1 MTEIDTSKSS
11 GIDFISSRC
20 LKDALMVLNTQIS
33 YIFEKSVKL
42 GIFPDLWKIATVVPL
57 FKGGAKENVSNYR
70 PVSLLPIPGKI
81 LEKLIHI
88 QIMSFFD
95 ENDSLC
101 EHQSGFR
108 PNYSTINSITNLTND
123 IFEAINDG
131 KITLAAFVDL
141 KKAFDTVNHNILLKK
156 LEYMGIR
163 EINLQWIR
171 SYLNNR
177 FQKTICNG
185 KLSKIDQIK
194 CGVPQGSIL
203 GPLFFLVYIN
213 DLKNEMK
220 NINYQLYA
228 DDTVIYCMGESYKDC
243 ALELQNTLDIFV
255 NWCSKNALTIN
266 TKKTKIM
273 TFGSKCRIKKA
284 NNIKMKIGNEILG
297 NVPTFKY
304 LGIHLDQTLNFK
316 HHSENLL
323 KLVNHKLYM
332 FSKIRKY
339 LTVSSALIVYKT
351 MILPYFDYGDIIYMA
366 SNIPEIRKLDKNHIR
381 GLRISFKTQGKID
394 NNELFRLANISNL
407 ENRRKVHLRNF
418 MYRNKKK
425 CIIKDDT
432 TIVTRGNSGPTFK
445 VTKPNCEAFKRNVY
459 YTGAIEWNNLDADIR
474 KLEHLYQFKRIQKS
488 WLINTYMD

>member
-1 MTEIDTSKSS
+1 
-11 GIDFISSRC
+11 
-20 LKDALMVLNTQIS
+20 
-33 YIFEKSVKL
+33 
-42 GIFPDLWKIATVVPL
+42 
-57 FKGGAKENVSNYR
+57 
-70 PVSLLPIPGKI
+70 
-81 LEKLIHI
+81 
-88 QIMSFFD
+88 
-95 ENDSLC
+95 
-101 EHQSGFR
+101 
-108 PNYSTINSITNLTND
+108 
-123 IFEAINDG
+123 
-131 KITLAAFVDL
+131 
-141 KKAFDTVNHNILLKK
+141 
-156 LEYMGIR
+156 
-163 EINLQWIR
+163 
-171 SYLNNR
+171 
-177 FQKTICNG
+177 
-185 KLSKIDQIK
+185 
-194 CGVPQGSIL
+194 
-203 GPLFFLVYIN
+203 
-213 DLKNEMK
+213 
-220 NINYQLYA
+220 
-228 DDTVIYCMGESYKDC
+228 MGESYKDC

-284 NNIKMKIGNEILG
+284 NNIKMKIGNKILG

-351 MILPYFDYGDIIYMA
+351 MIPPYFDYGDIIYMA